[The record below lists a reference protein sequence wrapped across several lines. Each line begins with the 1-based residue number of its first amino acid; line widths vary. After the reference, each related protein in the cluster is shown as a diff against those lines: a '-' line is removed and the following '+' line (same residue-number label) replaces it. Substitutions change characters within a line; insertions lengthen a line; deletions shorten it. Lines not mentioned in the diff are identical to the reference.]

1 MTLLSSALP
10 EDCAATFHKIYC
22 KPKVDGVCDKCGGKL
37 VTRAD
42 DKPETVKSRLA
53 TYHSQTE
60 PLLAFY
66 KERNMLKTV
75 VGGGSIE
82 DTTKEVLD
90 ILDNLK

>member
-1 MTLLSSALP
+1 M
-10 EDCAATFHKIYC
+10 Y
-22 KPKVDGVCDKCGGKL
+22 

-66 KERNMLKTV
+66 KEGNMLKTV